1 MQILQVWLFTHDYKS
16 WILILK
22 SVHLYQKNCFRWY
35 LEHVYPESQMPLD
48 YFFLG
53 EMRNDASHNCLDTMG
68 RKSGE
73 EVRLYL
79 WENFQSRYGV
89 NKCNFLFSQQ
99 SLTLW
104 ILQVGM
110 SYCHGL
116 GGNQVFAYTK
126 RQQVILVFHF
136 FPKSFKVL
144 SLNIFVRW
152 CLMTIAWMPLEPR
165 VLWSLWGAMVWGV
178 TRHGSTTRWTSKL
191 ICIFLQKEEK
201 EENPLIYKYPQN
213 DLNFS

>member
-22 SVHLYQKNCFRWY
+22 SVQFYHQKNCFRWY

-79 WENFQSRYGV
+79 WENIQSRCGV
-89 NKCNFLFSQQ
+89 NKCKFSFQATVINIVNITGGHELLSWARWKSSVCLHQAAAGHSCVPFFFQ
-99 SLTLW
+99 SLLR
-104 ILQVGM
+104 
-110 SYCHGL
+110 S
-116 GGNQVFAYTK
+116 
-126 RQQVILVFHF
+126 
-136 FPKSFKVL
+136 
-144 SLNIFVRW
+144 
-152 CLMTIAWMPLEPR
+152 CL
-165 VLWSLWGAMVWGV
+165 
-178 TRHGSTTRWTSKL
+178 
-191 ICIFLQKEEK
+191 
-201 EENPLIYKYPQN
+201 
-213 DLNFS
+213 